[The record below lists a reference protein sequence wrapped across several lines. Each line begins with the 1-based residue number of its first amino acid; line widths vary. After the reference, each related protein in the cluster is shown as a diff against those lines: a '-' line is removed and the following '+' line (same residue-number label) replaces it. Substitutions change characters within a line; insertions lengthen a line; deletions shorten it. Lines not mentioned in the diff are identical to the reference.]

1 MLRNRVNANATG
13 GANGAILLAPEG
25 VAVLEGGV
33 LESRYQLLSK
43 LGEGSTGSVWRALD
57 LKLERSV
64 AVKLIE
70 PRFVETPEALARFQR
85 EARAAA
91 RLSGPNVAQIYDSG
105 VHAGTPYLT
114 MELLEGES
122 LGQRIRTTG
131 PLTAEATTVVFADMA
146 QAVTKA
152 HKLGIV
158 HRNLKPDNVFLV
170 WEDPGVRAVVLDFGV
185 AKSLGGDVGALLAPD
200 PRGAPAT
207 KMPYYWS
214 PEQMSGRTQV
224 DFRTDLWSLAV
235 IAFEC
240 LTGRRPFEDQTL
252 GGLLLRICSEPA
264 PIPSQWAAVPS
275 GFDQWFAR
283 GVAKD
288 PEARF
293 QSAVEAAA
301 ELERLCDGYIPAV
314 GAAEPDYQAP
324 AAPEPEPQV
333 QVPVHIAEPETPA
346 PVRSVP
352 APAVVTPIPAP
363 VPRSVPA
370 AESVPDL
377 EPVVRRSEPD
387 RPRVSARPRPPMD
400 SEDFSEPTPAERQR
414 KTMMIVGGAA
424 VVVLLGVAVAVFAS
438 RGGGS
443 ATGAQPSAGPAAAE
457 PIAAPAPQAS
467 VAAPAPTPSASGAA
481 QAASS
486 TTANAAEHAIA
497 PQAPAAAAPAPRQTP
512 VVAAPRRPVVR
523 TTPPARPAPAPAR
536 TPSKHSSGSS
546 ASARLKS
553 DLGL

>member
-1 MLRNRVNANATG
+1 MELFCT
-13 GANGAILLAPEG
+13 PPKEWS
-25 VAVLEGGV
+25 VLEGGV

-43 LGEGSTGSVWRALD
+43 LGEGSTGAVWRALD

-70 PRFVETPEALARFQR
+70 PRFVDTPEALARFQR

-185 AKSLGGDVGALLAPD
+185 AKSLGGDVGALLTPD
-200 PRGAPAT
+200 PRGGPAT

-214 PEQMSGRTQV
+214 PEQMSGRMQV

-240 LTGRRPFEDQTL
+240 LTGRRPFDDQTL

-264 PIPSQWAAVPS
+264 PIPSQWAAVPA

-293 QSAVEAAA
+293 QSAMEAAA
-301 ELERLCDGYIPAV
+301 ELERLCDGYMPAV
-314 GAAEPDYQAP
+314 EAGAP
-324 AAPEPEPQV
+324 AWQQPSAPEPAP
-333 QVPVHIAEPETPA
+333 QVPVHVSHEPETPA
-346 PVRSVP
+346 PVRVVSSVP
-352 APAVVTPIPAP
+352 PAAVTPIPAP

-370 AESVPDL
+370 
-377 EPVVRRSEPD
+377 EPMPEPELVVRRSEPD

-400 SEDFSEPTPAERQR
+400 SEDFAEPTPAERQR
-414 KTMMIVGGAA
+414 KTIFMVGGAA
-424 VVVLLGVAVAVFAS
+424 VVVLLVAVAVLVS
-438 RGGGS
+438 RGGLGS
-443 ATGAQPSAGPAAAE
+443 NTQPSATPGE
-457 PIAAPAPQAS
+457 TVAPPGTAPQATAAAPGS
-467 VAAPAPTPSASGAA
+467 VAGQAGPTAPVQTAPLPQATAPAVAQPTASAPATSASAT
-481 QAASS
+481 Q
-486 TTANAAEHAIA
+486 
-497 PQAPAAAAPAPRQTP
+497 PAPRQTSL
-512 VVAAPRRPVVR
+512 ATTPRRTVRTPR
-523 TTPPARPAPAPAR
+523 TTPVAPR
-536 TPSKHSSGSS
+536 TTPKSTKSGSS

>member
-1 MLRNRVNANATG
+1 MQWSYFAS
-13 GANGAILLAPEG
+13 PQG

-64 AVKLIE
+64 AVKLID

-122 LGQRIRTTG
+122 LGHRIRTNG
-131 PLTAEATTVVFADMA
+131 PLTAEATTVVFSDMA

-185 AKSLGGDVGALLAPD
+185 AKSLGGDVGALGTLD
-200 PRGAPAT
+200 GRGGVVT

-214 PEQMSGRTQV
+214 PEQMSGRMQV
-224 DFRTDLWSLAV
+224 DYRTDIWSLAV

-240 LTGRRPFEDQTL
+240 LTGRRPFDDQTL
-252 GGLLLRICSEPA
+252 AGLLLRICSEPG
-264 PIPSQWAAVPS
+264 PIPSQWAAVPA

-283 GVAKD
+283 GTAKD
-288 PEARF
+288 PAERF
-293 QSAVEAAA
+293 ESAADGAA
-301 ELERLCDGYIPAV
+301 ELERLCDAYMPAAEV
-314 GAAEPDYQAP
+314 GAPASQQPSAEPDP
-324 AAPEPEPQV
+324 P
-333 QVPVHIAEPETPA
+333 VPVHVSHEAETPA
-346 PVRSVP
+346 TARAVPSVS
-352 APAVVTPIPAP
+352 PAVVTPIPAP
-363 VPRSVPA
+363 VSRSVPVEPA
-370 AESVPDL
+370 PEA
-377 EPVVRRSEPD
+377 EPVARHSESE
-387 RPRVSARPRPPMD
+387 RLRVSARPRPPMD
-400 SEDFSEPTPAERQR
+400 SEDFAEPTAAERHR
-414 KTMMIVGGAA
+414 RTMIMVGGAVA
-424 VVVLLGVAVAVFAS
+424 VVLVGTAVAIFTS
-438 RGGGS
+438 RGGSG
-443 ATGAQPSAGPAAAE
+443 ANAQPSAASAE
-457 PIAAPAPQAS
+457 TVS
-467 VAAPAPTPSASGAA
+467 AA
-481 QAASS
+481 QAPSVTTPQPTGALSGQSGPTAPTQQATPVPQTSASAQTS
-486 TTANAAEHAIA
+486 AAA
-497 PQAPAAAAPAPRQTP
+497 QQSAAAAPVAPSTAQPSARQTT
-512 VVAAPRRPVVR
+512 VVTTPKRPVR
-523 TTPPARPAPAPAR
+523 TTRTTSRAAAAPTR
-536 TPSKHSSGSS
+536 TTTKRATGSS

>member
-1 MLRNRVNANATG
+1 
-13 GANGAILLAPEG
+13 
-25 VAVLEGGV
+25 VLEGGV

-43 LGEGSTGSVWRALD
+43 LGEGSTGAVWRALD

-64 AVKLIE
+64 AIKLIE
-70 PRFVETPEALARFQR
+70 PRFVQTSEALARFQR

-122 LGQRIRTTG
+122 LGQRIRNTG

-185 AKSLGGDVGALLAPD
+185 AKSLGGDVGALAAPES
-200 PRGAPAT
+200 GSGLVT

-214 PEQMSGRTQV
+214 PEQMSGRMQV
-224 DFRTDLWSLAV
+224 DYRTDLWALAV

-264 PIPSQWAAVPS
+264 PIPSEWASVPA
-275 GFDQWFAR
+275 GFDPWFAR

-288 PEARF
+288 PDARF
-293 QSAVEAAA
+293 QSAMEAAA
-301 ELERLCDGYIPAV
+301 ELEQLCDGY
-314 GAAEPDYQAP
+314 AP
-324 AAPEPEPQV
+324 APDAGGPVWEQPVADPDS
-333 QVPVHIAEPETPA
+333 QVPVHLSHEPVVTP
-346 PVRSVP
+346 VP
-352 APAVVTPIPAP
+352 LPGASSPSPARVTPIPAP
-363 VPRSVPA
+363 ISRSVPA
-370 AESVPDL
+370 
-377 EPVVRRSEPD
+377 EPVPQSEPGGRRSEPD

-400 SEDFSEPTPAERQR
+400 SEDFGLPTPGERHR
-414 KTMMIVGGAA
+414 RTILMIGGAA
-424 VVVLLGVAVAVFAS
+424 ALVLLGVVVTLFVS
-438 RGGGS
+438 GGGP
-443 ATGAQPSAGPAAAE
+443 GAAAE
-457 PIAAPAPQAS
+457 SGAARAETAAGREVESAPAGPQSTGEALGAAAGRTGPAGTGQAPAGEAAPAHTAAS
-467 VAAPAPTPSASGAA
+467 QPPVASVSGVVTGTAQPVAAPTTSIAKRPIRATVHTTTQPAKASVPPAHPT
-481 QAASS
+481 
-486 TTANAAEHAIA
+486 TK
-497 PQAPAAAAPAPRQTP
+497 
-512 VVAAPRRPVVR
+512 R
-523 TTPPARPAPAPAR
+523 TT
-536 TPSKHSSGSS
+536 GSS

>member
-1 MLRNRVNANATG
+1 
-13 GANGAILLAPEG
+13 
-25 VAVLEGGV
+25 VLEGGV

-70 PRFVETPEALARFQR
+70 PRFVQTPEALARFQR

-131 PLTAEATTVVFADMA
+131 PLTAEATAVVFADMA

-185 AKSLGGDVGALLAPD
+185 AKSLGGDVGALAAAD
-200 PRGAPAT
+200 SGSGPAAR
-207 KMPYYWS
+207 MPHYCS
-214 PEQMSGRTQV
+214 PEQMSGRMQV
-224 DFRTDLWSLAV
+224 DYRTDLWALAV

-264 PIPSQWAAVPS
+264 PVPSQWAPVPA

-288 PEARF
+288 PDARF
-293 QSAVEAAA
+293 QSAMEAAA
-301 ELERLCDGYIPAV
+301 ELEQLCDGY
-314 GAAEPDYQAP
+314 AP
-324 AAPEPEPQV
+324 AADAGGAWQQPVAETDPE
-333 QVPVHIAEPETPA
+333 VPVHLSHETP
-346 PVRSVP
+346 VP
-352 APAVVTPIPAP
+352 LPGVSSPPPPRVTPIPAP
-363 VPRSVPA
+363 VSRSVPVESA
-370 AESVPDL
+370 PESESVG
-377 EPVVRRSEPD
+377 RHSEPE
-387 RPRVSARPRPPMD
+387 RARVSARARPPMD
-400 SEDFSEPTPAERQR
+400 SEDFGEPTPAERHR
-414 KTMMIVGGAA
+414 KTILMIGGAA
-424 VVVLLGVAVAVFAS
+424 ALVLLGVAMTLLVS
-438 RGGGS
+438 GGS
-443 ATGAQPSAGPAAAE
+443 SGAAAE
-457 PIAAPAPQAS
+457 PGAVRREAPSVPAEPQPTAEVPGTPAGKTEPAGAQAATPAQNTGATQRS
-467 VAAPAPTPSASGAA
+467 VTPASGAA
-481 QAASS
+481 ITTVQPPPPPTIAKRPARAA
-486 TTANAAEHAIA
+486 AR
-497 PQAPAAAAPAPRQTP
+497 APAQPAKTTSSSGRTSTK
-512 VVAAPRRPVVR
+512 R
-523 TTPPARPAPAPAR
+523 TT
-536 TPSKHSSGSS
+536 GSS
-546 ASARLKS
+546 ASERLKS